1 MAGVAQEGKVA
12 STELEKKPSQAIDPA
27 EEPSVEWGW
36 HGGFPKGTQIAG
48 WFSVFACL
56 VMLIGNHQG
65 ILSGGDQFKVEDI
78 YLILVAV
85 VLAIGL
91 LIDLRRRRTPWR
103 R

>member
-1 MAGVAQEGKVA
+1 MA

-48 WFSVFACL
+48 WFSVVAVL
-56 VMLIGNHQG
+56 AMLIGNHQG
-65 ILSGGDQFKVEDI
+65 ILSGGGHFKTEDA
-78 YLILVAV
+78 YLVLTAVILVV
-85 VLAIGL
+85 GL
-91 LIDLRRRRTPWR
+91 LIDLRKKRTAWR